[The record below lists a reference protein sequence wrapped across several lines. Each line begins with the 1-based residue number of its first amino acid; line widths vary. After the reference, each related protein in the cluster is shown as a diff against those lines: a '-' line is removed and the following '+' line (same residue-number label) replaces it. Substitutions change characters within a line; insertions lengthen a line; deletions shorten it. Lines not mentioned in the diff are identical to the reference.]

1 MRRLVILL
9 VMVLA
14 GCQALGQGAQTVTL
28 SNRLIGVWES
38 TKGHLNSADEA
49 QPFQFV
55 AVKGDAIRAH
65 VLGAGSFRLRLQ
77 SATGTV
83 LAQDSNPIDATIPE
97 DGIYTLLI
105 QASAASDYELSLIYT
120 DRPNPAEYTP
130 TPLATAIVT
139 PSATPPYYARL
150 GTFIGEITNGQTPS
164 GTFDAPEVQHVY
176 TFEGVT
182 GQYVTIEMERI
193 SGTVDPVVH
202 VYLPSGDELASDDN
216 SGGNRSALVR
226 NLRLAEDGLYSVQA
240 WGRGFAGG
248 YQLSFTMDSAVIPV
262 TPAFADTATPTAV
275 VEEMLLPTV
284 APAIAGQTLANHVP
298 VLGAIERAGDFDRY
312 PFPVTQGQLMT
323 IGVRPDANFRAK
335 LELFD
340 PEGLLIATTVP
351 ADSNAGGDAL
361 IPALLATQ
369 SGTYTA
375 FVTGEANSI
384 GGYSIAFGVGFS
396 HTEMRRGKT
405 QSDQVYQGG
414 IQRRGLGELWTLDL
428 NQYDTISVIT
438 SAGTGDID
446 PVLELIAPD
455 GALVAMDDNSGGE
468 RNAQIT
474 TALAP
479 VGGRYHVRVTS
490 ANASGSG
497 TYTLVWRIVS
507 RSATPTPQPGTV
519 MLLSFDDTV
528 GANNYQYYLFYGQAG
543 TQVEVRVA
551 AQPGNQ
557 LDAVA
562 ALMGPDGNVIA
573 QGDDEDAAIN
583 PRFTATLPVD
593 GTYRVRVNGY
603 LTSGT
608 FTLTVKQLFS
618 R

>member
-28 SNRLIGVWES
+28 SNRLIGIWES
-38 TKGHLNSADEA
+38 AKGHLNSADEA

-65 VLGAGSFRLRLQ
+65 VWGAGSFRLRLQ
-77 SATGTV
+77 SATGTI
-83 LAQDSNPIDATIPE
+83 LAQDSNPIDATIPD

-120 DRPNPAEYTP
+120 DRPNPAEYTA
-130 TPLATAIVT
+130 TPQATAIVT

-150 GTFIGEITNGQTPS
+150 GTFIGGITNGQTPS

-176 TFEGVT
+176 TFEGQT
-182 GQYVTIEMERI
+182 GQYVTIKMERI

-202 VYLPSGDELASDDN
+202 VYSPSGDELASDDN

-240 WGRGFAGG
+240 WGRGFAGS
-248 YQLSFTMDSAVIPV
+248 YQLSFTMGSAVIAV
-262 TPAFADTATPTAV
+262 TPVFADTATPTAV
-275 VEEMLLPTV
+275 VEEVLLPTV

-323 IGVRPDANFRAK
+323 IGVRPDANFKAK

-396 HTEMRRGKT
+396 HTEMRRGDT
-405 QSDQVYQGG
+405 QSDQVYQGS

-428 NQYDTISVIT
+428 NQNDTISVIT
-438 SAGTGDID
+438 SAETGDID

-507 RSATPTPQPGTV
+507 RSATPTPQAGTV
-519 MLLSFDDTV
+519 MLLAFDDTV

-551 AQPGNQ
+551 AQAGSQ

-562 ALMGPDGNVIA
+562 ALMEPDGTVIA